1 VPEPALPSKTDH
13 ITATEQP
20 VQTNIADVP
29 DNAVVK
35 SETIRT
41 KNDSNEMQRS
51 CIDFPVENTLSAST
65 PNMTATSSQQDTS
78 DYVSAMGEDLS
89 ISDWEYQLPAPPSAF
104 RDTHSPIFDD
114 YDTITLGSVDA
125 FKEQLVNSISEPTD
139 TETANRSENVESAKS
154 SSNDSEASN
163 QKFANRRTETV
174 SEAEISVERT
184 MNKPVI
190 KQSVVSHRSET
201 KDSNLRKEI
210 ISELENKIETGTLAQ
225 IVNKDFDRRNM
236 DSLSTPNVAPVDNT
250 LSNFTITTYTKQK
263 SVDIFEEF
271 EESAARNSEER
282 CIKTFATLA
291 RNNSGA
297 NNYDKQNATKNAYLA
312 NGISHDKKTVSKFGE
327 LNTVNDAYKTEPKI
341 RDQDGLSYKQQ
352 SPNAANVKIN
362 IQRSKSYI
370 SMSSNARY
378 QTEIQGI
385 SERKYE
391 GQNEPDIANMK
402 KATSITSLNV
412 DVLAGN
418 AKFSQWR
425 DNILK
430 HQEEPTKEKQLQS
443 LQVM

>member
-1 VPEPALPSKTDH
+1 LLSKMAY
-13 ITATEQP
+13 ITATEQT
-20 VQTNIADVP
+20 VLTNIVDVP
-29 DNAVVK
+29 DKPMVK
-35 SETIRT
+35 SEIVRT
-41 KNDSNEMQRS
+41 KNDSSEMQRS

-125 FKEQLVNSISEPTD
+125 FKEQLMNSISESTD
-139 TETANRSENVESAKS
+139 TEINGNKNAESAKS
-154 SSNDSEASN
+154 LSNDSEASN
-163 QKFANRRTETV
+163 KKSSNRKTEAV
-174 SEAEISVERT
+174 SEAEICIERT
-184 MNKPVI
+184 VNKPAI
-190 KQSVVSHRSET
+190 KQSSVMSHKSET
-201 KDSNLRKEI
+201 NPDLRKEI

-225 IVNKDFDRRNM
+225 TVNKDFDRRNI

-297 NNYDKQNATKNAYLA
+297 SNYDKQNATKNAYLI
-312 NGISHDKKTVSKFGE
+312 NEMSHDKKAANKFGE
-327 LNTVNDAYKTEPKI
+327 LNTASDACKTEPKI
-341 RDQDGLSYKQQ
+341 PDQGVSYKQQ
-352 SPNAANVKIN
+352 SSNAANVKIN

-370 SMSSNARY
+370 SMSSNAKY

-385 SERKYE
+385 SEKKYE
-391 GQNEPDIANMK
+391 GQIESDIANMK
-402 KATSITSLNV
+402 KATSITGLNV
-412 DVLAGN
+412 DVLTGN

-443 LQVM
+443 LQVI